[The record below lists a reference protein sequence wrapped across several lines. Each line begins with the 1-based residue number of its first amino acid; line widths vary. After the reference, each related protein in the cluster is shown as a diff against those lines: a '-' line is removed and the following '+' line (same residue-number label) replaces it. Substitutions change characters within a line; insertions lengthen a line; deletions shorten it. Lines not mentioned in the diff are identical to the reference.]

1 MARTSRFSPMLIAV
15 ALAGCSSGGFVSV
28 ERKFGHASE
37 GTGSRVERQT
47 PRVES
52 QPVKAGFHRIEKGDT
67 LYGIAWQYGLNPMD
81 LAASNNIQSPFTIF
95 PGQHI
100 DIRNVRSKTRSVPKP
115 PVQAAKK
122 PLQPATK
129 PPAPKPSVPVVE
141 KKPKPVVV
149 AVPPPV
155 VPSVK
160 PQPDVKEVPKPK
172 PVAVKKPAP
181 APVAKKPETSG
192 SAPAAGQWLWPA
204 KGKLLAKFSSS
215 EPVNKG
221 VDLAGKS
228 GEPIVSAASGAVVYA
243 GQGLRGYGNLVII
256 KHDDAYLSAYAH
268 ARKILVKESQSIK
281 AGQKIAEIG
290 STGTDSVKLHFEI
303 RKNGKPVDPLY
314 YLPKR

>member
-1 MARTSRFSPMLIAV
+1 MLIAV
-15 ALAGCSSGGFVSV
+15 ALVGCSSGGFVSV
-28 ERKFGHASE
+28 ERKFGHSSE
-37 GTGSRVERQT
+37 GTERRVER
-47 PRVES
+47 ES
-52 QPVKAGFHRIEKGDT
+52 RTKPQPLKAGFHRVEKGDT
-67 LYGIAWQYGLNPMD
+67 LYGIAWQYGLDPMD
-81 LAASNNIQSPFTIF
+81 LAASNGIGSPFTIF
-95 PGQHI
+95 PGQQI
-100 DIRNVRSKTRSVPKP
+100 DIRNVRSKTLNTPEK

-122 PLQPATK
+122 PSP
-129 PPAPKPSVPVVE
+129 PKPTAPAVE
-141 KKPKPVVV
+141 KKSKPVVV

-155 VPSVK
+155 VPPVK
-160 PQPDVKEVPKPK
+160 PVPDVKKAPEPAPEV
-172 PVAVKKPAP
+172 AKKPIP
-181 APVAKKPETSG
+181 APVATKPSTPG
-192 SAPAAGQWLWPA
+192 KAPAAGQWLWPA
-204 KGKLLAKFSSS
+204 KGKVLAKFSSA

-221 VDLAGKS
+221 VDIAGNS
-228 GEPIVSAASGAVVYA
+228 GEPIVSAASGTVVYA